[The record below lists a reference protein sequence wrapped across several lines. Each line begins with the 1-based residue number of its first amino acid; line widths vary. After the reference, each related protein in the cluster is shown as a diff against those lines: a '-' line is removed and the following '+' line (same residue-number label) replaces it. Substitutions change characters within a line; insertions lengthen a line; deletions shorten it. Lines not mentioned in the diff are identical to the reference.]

1 MVDYSPLGD
10 CIFEV
15 VFVIDLGNSPVPDVC
30 LPLLRLFD
38 SKFSRISRDNK
49 MWPIAGATATNGAN
63 SRDKFCRVYRVMEAD
78 IPQRFYRSARTITSY
93 PANKRMLDARYKRSF
108 MKKKKR
114 RYKRI
119 SWLQVREI
127 PKATIRARK
136 ETNGGLHRLLALS
149 FGYGSRDQG
158 KAFVLS
164 IVDCFQFSLELQTL
178 SFNACILLNG
188 KNVSRKMY
196 ANEGV
201 QGVRV

>member
-49 MWPIAGATATNGAN
+49 MWPIAGATATNGEN

-108 MKKKKR
+108 MKKKKKKIQTYIVVASKRNSKGNDSGPEGNER
-114 RYKRI
+114 R
-119 SWLQVREI
+119 SSSTVGTFVWLWVARPRESFCSFN
-127 PKATIRARK
+127 R
-136 ETNGGLHRLLALS
+136 RL
-149 FGYGSRDQG
+149 
-158 KAFVLS
+158 
-164 IVDCFQFSLELQTL
+164 FSVFTRTTDTELQCMHP
-178 SFNACILLNG
+178 FDW
-188 KNVSRKMY
+188 KER
-196 ANEGV
+196 
-201 QGVRV
+201 